1 MGFARGKSLL
11 TMVSEG
17 ARRAFSYRGAGKVRR
32 RIRRLVRSR
41 LFNNVRTA
49 TRNLD
54 LPLAIATP
62 PTGSPA
68 LCRDRNDS
76 GSVWRQQGGPLSP
89 LGHSGR
95 LRRRRK
101 HRSFRNTCAVTKR
114 SRDPDAASIA
124 HTQCRPEAPRALHR
138 ACWATKCIPN
148 AVGLAAPLPGGLPG
162 VTLLPSVAT
171 AIANVEAL
179 RARADAKAARSSRS
193 YRLPGKRV

>member
-1 MGFARGKSLL
+1 
-11 TMVSEG
+11 MVP
-17 ARRAFSYRGAGKVRR
+17 RAKTTQSWPLRPWRSQRKMYVVIYRGALRR

-89 LGHSGR
+89 LGHSGC
-95 LRRRRK
+95 LRTRR
-101 HRSFRNTCAVTKR
+101 AVTKR
-114 SRDPDAASIA
+114 SRGPDVASIA
-124 HTQCRPEAPRALHR
+124 TPSAGLRPLGR
-138 ACWATKCIPN
+138 CI
-148 AVGLAAPLPGGLPG
+148 GLAGPRSAFLAQCGTRDNLGD
-162 VTLLPSVAT
+162 
-171 AIANVEAL
+171 AL
-179 RARADAKAARSSRS
+179 S
-193 YRLPGKRV
+193 P

>member
-1 MGFARGKSLL
+1 
-11 TMVSEG
+11 MVP
-17 ARRAFSYRGAGKVRR
+17 RAKTTQSWPLRPWRSQRKMYVVIYRGALRR

-95 LRRRRK
+95 PRTRRK

-114 SRDPDAASIA
+114 SRGPDAASIA

-138 ACWATKCIPN
+138 ACWATKCIPS
-148 AVGLAAPLPGGLPG
+148 AVGLAAPQGELYCRLW
-162 VTLLPSVAT
+162 
-171 AIANVEAL
+171 
-179 RARADAKAARSSRS
+179 
-193 YRLPGKRV
+193 RLPLRT